1 MSKQQD
7 ISLDQLAPSARAAVS
22 ELRGGREIA
31 SRLAGMGISVGCQI
45 EMLQNP
51 ARGPLLVRVRD
62 TRIALGRGEAAK
74 IIVRDPDRGQP
85 DATEGPA
92 EVRP

>member
-1 MSKQQD
+1 MPNEED
-7 ISLDQLAPSARAAVS
+7 TLLVQLTPGARAAVS
-22 ELRGGREIA
+22 KLQGGRGFA

-62 TRIALGRGEAAK
+62 TRIALGRGEASN
-74 IIVRDPDRGQP
+74 IVVRASTGGLP
-85 DATEGPA
+85 DAA
-92 EVRP
+92 E